1 MYDITVLNPLRVC
14 LPCQR
19 ACEMG
24 NLFAKD
30 TKRISDSD
38 KAVLTLKTQRRKLLT
53 EQKRIESVI
62 EREIEI
68 ARQLISHKKQDR
80 ALLVLRKKKLQQGRL
95 KDLDAWLVGVEK
107 MLGDIEATKGTNQLY
122 AALKQGHTALKGLQ
136 QEVTIQDVEK
146 LMDDSA
152 AAKDYQD
159 ELSAALGAD
168 PSAVEEDDVLAEL
181 SALEVHEED
190 LPDVPQ
196 HELPKVVEPAATEKT
211 QAKPDERQAQRLEEP
226 LAA

>member
-1 MYDITVLNPLRVC
+1 
-14 LPCQR
+14 
-19 ACEMG
+19 MG
-24 NLFAKD
+24 NLFGKD

-53 EQKRIESVI
+53 EQKRIESLI
-62 EREIEI
+62 QREIEI
-68 ARQLISHKKQDR
+68 ARELIAQKKQER

-95 KDLDAWLVGVEK
+95 KDLDTWLVGVEK
-107 MLGDIEATKGTNQLY
+107 MLGDIEATNGTNQLY
-122 AALKQGHTALKGLQ
+122 AALKQGHIALKGLQ

-159 ELSAALGAD
+159 ELSTALGAD
-168 PSAVEEDDVLAEL
+168 PSATEEDDVLAEL
-181 SALEVHEED
+181 SAMEVLEDD

-196 HELPKVVEPAATEKT
+196 HELPKVVEPAAAA
-211 QAKPDERQAQRLEEP
+211 QAQAQTDGQKAQRLEEP